1 MTHLS
6 AQRFSPR
13 RRVGAGLLVLGL
25 TAGLVACGGDDSA
38 SSDLSREDLLAILEA
53 AQVDRALAESL
64 TDEQL
69 TEAIDQIFAE
79 LDNLPAPETV
89 APELPDVTA
98 GGEPATP
105 SASAAPAGTPEASVA
120 PEATPAPDETAAPE
134 ADGDSGVVGPGVV
147 ITLPGITIPIGNIGQ
162 LASTLGVK
170 DLSVSEQTKFNRIN
184 ITATEFGF
192 GSTELEGVDVT
203 VNTSGVTKNYSA
215 RRSSNTSTTESVWFI
230 EVSPWTETA
239 RVTVTV
245 RDSRGEAAGRSFI
258 LNP

>member
-1 MTHLS
+1 MTRLS

-13 RRVGAGLLVLGL
+13 RRLGTSVLVLGL

-89 APELPDVTA
+89 APESPDVTA
-98 GGEPATP
+98 GGEPAAP
-105 SASAAPAGTPEASVA
+105 AEPAGTPEASVA
-120 PEATPAPDETAAPE
+120 PEATSAPDETAAPE
-134 ADGDSGVVGPGVV
+134 AEEESGMTGPGVV
-147 ITLPGITIPIGNIGQ
+147 ITLPGLTIPIGNIGQ

-170 DLSVSEQTKFNRIN
+170 DLSVTEQTKFNRIN

-192 GSTELEGVDVT
+192 GSTDLEGVDVT

-245 RDSRGEAAGRSFI
+245 RDSRGESAGRSYI